1 MMDKNKLHLVACYAA
16 SICVDDNYTRCK
28 EALEADSVDELL
40 SDAVVKRSLILASIP
55 VVKDNDVIKAVK
67 NDDYFINSFK
77 LQVKTLVSTTK
88 FYN

>member
-1 MMDKNKLHLVACYAA
+1 MDKNKLHLVACYAA

-28 EALEADSVDELL
+28 EAVDNDTTDELL

-55 VVKDNDVIKAVK
+55 VIKDNDVIEAVK
-67 NDDYFINSFK
+67 NDAYFTNSFK